1 MVTVVRNVFFSFT
14 ACIFQT
20 QVVARS
26 KNIVIITGLITRTLG
41 PSNYFTVLNGCTGK
55 CVRLS

>member
-1 MVTVVRNVFFSFT
+1 MVTVVRDVFFSFT
-14 ACIFQT
+14 ACICQT

-41 PSNYFTVLNGCTGK
+41 PSNDFTMLNGCTGK